1 MPAEIRA
8 PMPGKIVQVLK
19 SIGSQV
25 NKGETIMVMEAMKM
39 EMPVVANET
48 GMIRDLPVKAD
59 EAVAKGAIL
68 VVIE

>member
-25 NKGETIMVMEAMKM
+25 NKGETIMIMEAMKM